1 MGDQVCEIEEIEEEV
16 AMATVQEHRK
26 VNYNAPDSSDG
37 GPHISSRD
45 ISPKPAAQNGGDK
58 TDAEQRRHRKGKE
71 GSGGLPLYV
80 FLQESV
86 ASESGKKVDPRCP
99 NASNP
104 YHMCT
109 DHCLTKM
116 REIKRDDAPK
126 SPFSFRSRH
135 SRSSSTGSSREGV
148 KVDPRCPNSSN
159 PYHECTDNCRSKFG
173 QTDREEGTKYPFP
186 IIPHGSPT
194 SSEGS
199 SRESRKVN
207 PRCPNS
213 SNPYHECTDNCRS
226 KFHLTDQKDKA
237 KSPSHLFS
245 RSSRS
250 SSAASSRKL
259 GDSGKVDPRC
269 VNASNPYH
277 ECSDNCFKKLQEGHH
292 TVPNT
297 PDSSTSRKSKGK
309 VQSVE
314 RREGVQPDC
323 VNASNPYHK
332 CNNYCFEKMQ
342 R

>member
-135 SRSSSTGSSREGV
+135 SRSSSSAGSSREGV

-194 SSEGS
+194 
-199 SRESRKVN
+199 
-207 PRCPNS
+207 
-213 SNPYHECTDNCRS
+213 
-226 KFHLTDQKDKA
+226 
-237 KSPSHLFS
+237 
-245 RSSRS
+245 